1 MIPYLIAGAAL
12 LIGVGVVIGAFWND
26 IKKFVIESFD
36 RIKEILIPASIVG
49 FKTFLQ
55 EGNLAKALYQAGQ
68 VAIQKFYSRSANGQ
82 WQETVLTRAVSSQD
96 IPQDIKL
103 QIQNTHGR
111 EMEISQQIAQELQ
124 LAN

>member
-68 VAIQKFYSRSANGQ
+68 VAIQKFYRSAYGQ
-82 WQETVLTRAVSSQD
+82 WQETVLTRAVSFQD

-111 EMEISQQIAQELQ
+111 EMEISQQVAQELQ